1 MVLPM
6 PINVCTMIADNGNNT
21 HGDETM
27 NAHQITVEGRTTGEM
42 KLTTQLS
49 NAIARKYFLDDS
61 YWYEGLFRCW
71 FFSNG
76 MGTDGWGFWVRPDG
90 TVDVDEVSS
99 NGELPSARIVAA
111 CVRAAVK
118 HLAQ

>member
-1 MVLPM
+1 MQTRANEARKHKPRV
-6 PINVCTMIADNGNNT
+6 A
-21 HGDETM
+21 
-27 NAHQITVEGRTTGEM
+27 ARTTGEIKM
-42 KLTTQLS
+42 TTQLS
-49 NAIARKYFLDDS
+49 NAIARKYFLDDAD
-61 YWYEGLFRCW
+61 WYEGQFRCC